1 MTTTTTFQRDGR
13 TVAVHVL
20 ASGSAG
26 SRTVVL
32 SHAAPGAG
40 TLDPDPA
47 ETARRELTLVAVDR
61 PGYGWSDPVPAGSWS
76 TVDGAADD
84 LAAALDHLGVG
95 APVGAVGWSAG
106 GRVAAA
112 LAARHPGRVDR
123 LAVVAT
129 PAPHED
135 VPWIP
140 ADQAAGLEAMRS
152 LPVDDVHA
160 ALTGMLDGLADGDPQ
175 DLLPLV
181 GAGPADAEVLA
192 DPGARAR
199 VVSVLADSVRQ
210 GVVGMAQDIAGYG
223 LRAWG
228 FDPADVAARTLLVH
242 GAADPVVG
250 AAHARWWKDA
260 VPAARVENSPR
271 TGHLVL
277 LPQWGR
283 VLSHLAPGSLR
294 RSA

>member
-1 MTTTTTFQRDGR
+1 MTTTTFRRDGR

-20 ASGSAG
+20 ASGSTG

-32 SHAAPGAG
+32 AHAAPGAG

-47 ETARRELTLVAVDR
+47 ETTSRDVTLVAVDR

-84 LAAALDHLGVG
+84 VAAALDHLGVER
-95 APVGAVGWSAG
+95 PVGAVGWSAG

-112 LAARHPGRVDR
+112 LAARHPARVDR
-123 LAVVAT
+123 LAIVAT

-140 ADQAAGLEAMRS
+140 DDQAAGLEAMRP
-152 LPVDDVHA
+152 LPADDVHG
-160 ALTGMLDGLADGDPQ
+160 ALSGVLGGLAGGGTD

-181 GAGPADAEVLA
+181 GAGPADDDVLA
-192 DPGARAR
+192 DAAARAR
-199 VVSVLADSVRQ
+199 VVSMLADSLRQ
-210 GVVGMAQDIAGYG
+210 GAVGMAQDVAGFG
-223 LRAWG
+223 LRPWG
-228 FDPADVAARTLLVH
+228 FDPADVTARPLLVY

-250 AAHARWWKDA
+250 TAHARWWKDA
-260 VPAARVENSPR
+260 LPAARIEMSPR
-271 TGHLVL
+271 VGHLVL

-294 RSA
+294 RAG

>member
-20 ASGSAG
+20 ATGSPG

-32 SHAAPGAG
+32 STAAPGAG

-47 ETARRELTLVAVDR
+47 ETARRDLTLVAVDR
-61 PGYGWSDPVPAGSWS
+61 PGYGWSDPVPPGTWS
-76 TVDGAADD
+76 TVDAAADD
-84 LAAALDHLGVG
+84 LAAALDHLDVLD
-95 APVGAVGWSAG
+95 PVGAVGWSAG

-140 ADQAAGLEAMRS
+140 EEQAAGLEAMRS
-152 LPVDDVHA
+152 MTADEVHA
-160 ALTGMLDGLADGDPQ
+160 ALHGMLAGLADGRPE

-181 GAGPADAEVLA
+181 GAGPADHDVLA
-192 DPGARAR
+192 DAGARAR
-199 VVSVLADSVRQ
+199 VLAVLADSVRQ
-210 GVVGMAQDIAGYG
+210 GAVGMAQDIAGYG
-223 LRAWG
+223 MRPWG
-228 FDPADVAARTLLVH
+228 FEPGDVDARALLVF
-242 GAADPVVG
+242 GTADPVVG

-260 VPAARVENSPR
+260 LPSARVEMSPDA
-271 TGHLVL
+271 GHLVL
-277 LPQWGR
+277 LPRWGR
-283 VLSHLAPGSLR
+283 VLQHLAAGALR
-294 RSA
+294 R